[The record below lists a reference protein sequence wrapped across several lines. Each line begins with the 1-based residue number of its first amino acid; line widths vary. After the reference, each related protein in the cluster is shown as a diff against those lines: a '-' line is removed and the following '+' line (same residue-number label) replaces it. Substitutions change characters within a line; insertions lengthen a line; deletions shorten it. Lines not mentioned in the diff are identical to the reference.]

1 MSRVAGHRR
10 RNRDIGYSMRALA
23 TYIMRG
29 RSQAM
34 LAVVGF
40 ATLSMIIPLL
50 SYLSAAAVALVTLR
64 LGALPGLTLIL
75 TSSAFIGI
83 LSLFSKFVMGM
94 MPAMLS
100 LALLVVLLWMLALVL
115 RQTRSLAMTILAA
128 AAVGLVVILGFHAA
142 IGDSV
147 TWWQHVL
154 RLWFGPAIEHAGED
168 SQQMYLLLDD
178 WAPHMTGFVA
188 SAVIVNA
195 LLCLFL
201 ARWWQAMLYNPGG
214 FGTEYHAL
222 QLGRQFAVVTL
233 VVGVLAWIPMGV
245 VTVIMKDVLMLCMTI
260 YVLQGLAVIHDV
272 IARRKMQSAWFIGVY
287 IIVFVMS
294 QLVAM
299 IGFIDTWA
307 ELRNRFAPDNKV

>member
-1 MSRVAGHRR
+1 MVSSS
-10 RNRDIGYSMRALA
+10 D
-23 TYIMRG
+23 
-29 RSQAM
+29 
-34 LAVVGF
+34 
-40 ATLSMIIPLL
+40 LS
-50 SYLSAAAVALVTLR
+50 
-64 LGALPGLTLIL
+64 G
-75 TSSAFIGI
+75 
-83 LSLFSKFVMGM
+83 VMGM